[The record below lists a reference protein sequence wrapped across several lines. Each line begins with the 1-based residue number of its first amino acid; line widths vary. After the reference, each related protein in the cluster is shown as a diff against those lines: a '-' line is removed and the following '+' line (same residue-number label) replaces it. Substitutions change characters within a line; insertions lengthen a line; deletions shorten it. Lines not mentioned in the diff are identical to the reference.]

1 MSQHD
6 CLDVLSKVYLVL
18 DGEMSTDQ
26 EKAFLKD
33 LNECSCCLDQ
43 YHIER
48 SFKEFLAEKVQRKE
62 VNQKLVADI
71 RSEIQAAHPA

>member
-18 DGEMSTDQ
+18 DGEMSAEE

-33 LNECSCCLDQ
+33 LNKCSCCLDQ

-48 SFKEFLAEKVQRKE
+48 SFKEFLAEKVQRRA
-62 VNQKLVADI
+62 VNQKLVASI
-71 RSEIQAAHPA
+71 RSEIQASQPA